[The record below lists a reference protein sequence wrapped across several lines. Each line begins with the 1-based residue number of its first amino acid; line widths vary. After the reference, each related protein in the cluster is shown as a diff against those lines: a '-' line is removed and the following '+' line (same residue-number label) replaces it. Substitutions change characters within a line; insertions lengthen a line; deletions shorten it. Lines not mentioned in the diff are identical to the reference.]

1 MAIKDKDLKE
11 LWGKSG
17 DRCAICNVKLH
28 QQGDEENYNIG
39 EICHI
44 ISKKKNGPR
53 HIDDYKDYDTYDN
66 LILLCKIHHKEIDD
80 PANIAKYSKE
90 ELLRIKAYHEKLVD
104 SLLNDGNVRLIEN
117 LKSDIRNLGKNDS
130 IYGLVSKCKLI
141 LSDLFDEEDILISEL
156 LKIDFSTHLVNEGK
170 INNSL
175 YFKIARF
182 DDGKKRLLEILDTAI
197 TRIMIKKKQN
207 Q

>member
-28 QQGDEENYNIG
+28 QQGDGENYNIG

-44 ISKKKNGPR
+44 ISKKNNGPR

-90 ELLRIKAYHEKLVD
+90 ELLRLKAYHEKLVD

-117 LKSDIRNLGKNDS
+117 LKSEIRNLGKNDS

-156 LKIDFSTHLVNEGK
+156 LKIDFSTHMVNEGK
-170 INNSL
+170 INNAIHLRIVGFS
-175 YFKIARF
+175 
-182 DDGKKRLLEILDTAI
+182 DGKKKLLDILDTAI
-197 TRIMIKKKQN
+197 TRILIKKKQN